1 MENTELQT
9 GETQAT
15 EVVDYNQLALEK
27 TNDLI
32 GKVDFSIFMT
42 MFVAVI
48 GATIGVSVGITALR
62 KGVAWVKSAIKRA
75 GN

>member
-1 MENTELQT
+1 MDGGQTTNTE
-9 GETQAT
+9 A
-15 EVVDYNQLALEK
+15 VVSVDYSQIAQDEVNNLVNGL
-27 TNDLI
+27 
-32 GKVDFSIFMT
+32 DFSIFMT

-48 GATIGVSVGITALR
+48 GATIGVTVGITALK